1 MSPDDVEWNPGKSTM
16 HSEAGGAFVGISKA
30 FQSSS
35 MCLCVEEYAAVQG
48 ACVENSMTVSG
59 LCMCSCVEECA
70 AVQGWRTGG
79 CAGRTGGCAGRTG
92 GWEERCQIEGKA
104 KILI

>member
-1 MSPDDVEWNPGKSTM
+1 
-16 HSEAGGAFVGISKA
+16 
-30 FQSSS
+30 

-70 AVQGWRTGG
+70 AVCRKDRWVCREDRWVCREDRWVGG
-79 CAGRTGGCAGRTG
+79 EVPNRG
-92 GWEERCQIEGKA
+92 QS
-104 KILI
+104 